1 MKMPLKENDIP
12 VKRNVYLVQANPVY
26 GETEK
31 NVYIPYA
38 AGCIAAYAWSDETIK
53 ENFNL
58 GRFIYTRENIDA
70 ALVSLVNPI
79 LVGFSCSVWNMEY
92 NKVFAKKLKDFYPE
106 CIVLFGGHHVSRDA
120 ENLLEF
126 PLVDV
131 LVHGGGEEA
140 FQDILLHL
148 AGNKPFNDIP
158 NISYRTP
165 DGSAFSTGK
174 KISLT
179 ADYPSPY
186 LEGYFDEI
194 LKDNIKFSAII
205 ETNRGCPN
213 RCAFCDWGDLKASV
227 RLFPK
232 EKINRELNWIA
243 NKKIDYIYCGDANF
257 GLFDRDIEITDLIAK
272 LKKTKGYPQRFRV
285 NITKN
290 INEVVKKIIKK
301 LNDNSLDKSLP
312 LSFQSLSPIV
322 LENIGRKNMDLN
334 YFKKLMAL
342 YNQLCVSTSSELIL
356 GLPGETYE
364 SFCEGICTLLECGQH
379 KSISVYACELLPN
392 SQMGSA
398 DYIRCHGLKSVK
410 TPYYQ
415 IHCDI
420 TESSND
426 IQEYSEFVVATNTLT
441 QKDWVRT
448 VLFSCYIQSLHNL
461 GLTRAVAIYLRYEMQ
476 VSYLSFYS
484 DLIRFFKETQSTLVN
499 KVYNDVNA
507 MAQGVVDGKNA
518 WAWES
523 KKFGNITWGFEE
535 IIFLELAS
543 NLQVFFKE
551 LILFLDRYQIEQDL
565 YANLLY
571 YQQSIIKQPNGN
583 SISIDPEYDFYNYF
597 ENIYRGEYTPLKKNK
612 NSMIIFDEKPVDNW
626 DDYARESVWFGRREE
641 ATLYTGS
648 KYDITVKF

>member
-1 MKMPLKENDIP
+1 L

-38 AGCIAAYAWSDETIK
+38 AGCIAAYAWSDKTVE
-53 ENFNL
+53 ENFML
-58 GRFIYTRENIDA
+58 GRFIYTRENIEV
-70 ALVSLVNPI
+70 ALTSLENPF

-92 NKVFAKKLKDFYPE
+92 NKAFAKKIKGFYPE

-120 ENLLEF
+120 GNLLEF
-126 PLVDV
+126 SFTDI

-148 AGNKPFNDIP
+148 AGNKPFYDIP
-158 NISYRTP
+158 NISYRKP
-165 DGSAFSTGK
+165 DGSAFSTEK
-174 KISLT
+174 TIPST
-179 ADYPSPY
+179 SEYPSPY
-186 LEGYFDEI
+186 LEGFFDEI

-213 RCAFCDWGDLKASV
+213 KCAFCDWGDLKAKV
-227 RLFPK
+227 RLFSLK
-232 EKINRELNWIA
+232 KIELELNWIA
-243 NKKIDYIYCGDANF
+243 DNKIDYIYCGDANF
-257 GLFDRDIEITDLIAK
+257 GLFDRDDEITDIIAK

-290 INEVVKKIIKK
+290 INEAVKMIIKK

-322 LENIGRKNMDLN
+322 LKNIGRKNIDLN

-398 DYIRCHGLKSVK
+398 DYIRLHGLKSVK

-420 TESSND
+420 TEGSND
-426 IQEYSEFVVATNTLT
+426 IQEYSEFVISTNSMT
-441 QKDWVRT
+441 QDEWVKT
-448 VLFSCYIQSLHNL
+448 VMFSYYIQALHNL
-461 GLTRAVAIYLRYEMQ
+461 GLTRTFAIYLRYEKDITYQ
-476 VSYLSFYS
+476 KFYS
-484 DLIRFFKETQSTLVN
+484 DLLGFFENTPDTLVN
-499 KVYNDVNA
+499 KIYNEVKLYD
-507 MAQGVVDGKNA
+507 QGVADGSHA
-518 WAWES
+518 WVCEN
-523 KKFGNITWGFEE
+523 KKFGNLTWGYEE
-535 IIFLELAS
+535 LIFLELAS
-543 NLQVFFKE
+543 NCSVFFNE
-551 LILFLDRYQIEQDL
+551 INDFLKRYNIEETL
-565 YANLLY
+565 LKNLLY
-571 YQQSIIKQPNGN
+571 YQRNIIKLP
-583 SISIDPEYDFYNYF
+583 IEIKEYLDLDYDFYHYF
-597 ENIYRGEYTPLKKNK
+597 NKIYNGEYSPLLNVR
-612 NSMIIFDEKPVDNW
+612 NTLCIHGDTAIETW
-626 DDYARESVWFGRREE
+626 DDYAREIVWFGRTEE

-648 KYDITVKF
+648 KYDVSVKF